1 MPARL
6 TYLQMYYGAEKNS
19 FDPIVASGANGSMP
33 HAVPGD
39 KSICQGEFVTM
50 DFGCVCGGYCSDMTR
65 TVAVG
70 EPTEEM
76 RQVYDAVLRAQLA
89 GSPGPGPGYPAAKSI
104 TLPGRCSGRRA
115 TATIL
120 ATASVTGWDWKS
132 TKSPTPICPMR
143 SGCQRER

>member
-1 MPARL
+1 
-6 TYLQMYYGAEKNS
+6 
-19 FDPIVASGANGSMP
+19 
-33 HAVPGD
+33 
-39 KSICQGEFVTM
+39 
-50 DFGCVCGGYCSDMTR
+50 MTR

-132 TKSPTPICPMR
+132 TKSQRQFVQCGAAA
-143 SGCQRER
+143 SGSGDFGGAGVYLPGRFGVRIEDVLWLTNEGRVDLTQSPKKLIVL